1 MHFSIWRISS
11 FGLLLTLLF
20 FIGNKLPNGI
30 WQTYSIVSSCI
41 MYPII
46 RSYQVVIFPVQKT
59 LHAYFYAQELE
70 KKIDQLQQQCDSLT
84 TTLVDIKGIEW
95 YAKNSQNLREQLR
108 NYTLQSARIASIM
121 LCHYSE
127 QEHYLLVE
135 AGSRAGI
142 QVDMIAVYN
151 NSLVGRVVRVYPWY
165 SKIALITDAACK
177 IPVICGNTQTAGIHE
192 GTNTEITEINYIH
205 ENSTI
210 AVGDLVLSSGQGMIF
225 PYGFGVGSVAYVQSN
240 GQHKVVKVVPNVDF
254 KAIKQCILLARSDI
268 ITQEERQE

>member
-1 MHFSIWRISS
+1 M
-11 FGLLLTLLF
+11 
-20 FIGNKLPNGI
+20 LPI
-30 WQTYSIVSSCI
+30 QKSLYTYFHT
-41 MYPII
+41 
-46 RSYQVVIFPVQKT
+46 QQ
-59 LHAYFYAQELE
+59 LE
-70 KKIDQLQQQCDSLT
+70 EKIAQLQQQCDELT
-84 TTLVDIKGIEW
+84 AALVDIKGMEW

-108 NYTLQSARIASIM
+108 NYTAQPARIASIM
-121 LCHYSE
+121 LCHCSE

-165 SKIALITDAACK
+165 SKVALITDAACK

-192 GTNTEITEINYIH
+192 GTNTEITEIKYIH

-210 AVGDLVLSSGQGMIF
+210 AVGDVVLSSGQGMIF

-254 KAIKQCILLARSDI
+254 KAIKQCILLARSEL
-268 ITQEERQE
+268 ITHEDLQE